1 MKMRILSV
9 EVRHEG
15 DGSESTGSDTV
26 DSTLLGQSHNSF
38 QMGSPSTQ
46 KQQEQYENTMGSLA
60 AAMTELHTELRDRT
74 KECEALYE
82 TAHNLSHALQESDR
96 LLQEKTLECE
106 RLLLKLQM
114 VTFVDCSDEP
124 DDSLSFL
131 EESFYDQKETEEDYT
146 IPERPAAILDH
157 IATKYG
163 GKKVLTRPK
172 PETFKRRSKGV
183 NPHAEAMAQRRGTSS
198 PVCVDDTSDDD
209 TASTSSSSSSESSE
223 AHLPLLA
230 LPADPN
236 TVRSATT
243 RQAHF
248 YHVITERDMALQ
260 TNKKMARELKY
271 NRTKIR
277 ELKAKLE
284 KTTALVELSYESSS
298 ESREKPVDQSPVKK
312 RKPQQEP
319 QQLVSKEK
327 AYSLQQLKPKEA
339 LRPRPVKVSPPKQLS
354 PRLSAS
360 SLDEEGAEK
369 MATLRRRNI
378 PWLRKNG
385 VSVRQSVSDTE
396 TVATFISEDE
406 MISSH
411 WNKTDHKLVV
421 AALEENYL
429 RALSSDDADRAG
441 GGGGVSPAETL
452 TDI

>member
-1 MKMRILSV
+1 LLLAMKILSV

-26 DSTLLGQSHNSF
+26 DSTQLGQSHNSF
-38 QMGSPSTQ
+38 QMGSPTTQ
-46 KQQEQYENTMGSLA
+46 KQQEQYETTMGSLA

-114 VTFVDCSDEP
+114 VTFVDRSDEV

-131 EESFYDQKETEEDYT
+131 EESFYDQREEEEDYT

-157 IATKYG
+157 IVAKYG
-163 GKKVLTRPK
+163 GKKVLTKPK

-209 TASTSSSSSSESSE
+209 TASTSSSCSSESSE
-223 AHLPLLA
+223 AYLPLLA
-230 LPADPN
+230 LQVDPN
-236 TVRSATT
+236 TVRSAAT

-260 TNKKMARELKY
+260 TNKKMTRELKY

-284 KTTALVELSYESSS
+284 KTTALVELSYEPST
-298 ESREKPVDQSPVKK
+298 ESREKPVEQSPQKK

-319 QQLVSKEK
+319 PQLVPKDKLSV
-327 AYSLQQLKPKEA
+327 LPQPKPEEA
-339 LRPRPVKVSPPKQLS
+339 QPRPTKLPPQKQLS
-354 PRLSAS
+354 PRAS
-360 SLDEEGAEK
+360 TNNLDEEGTEK
-369 MATLRRRNI
+369 MVTLRRRSSI

-385 VSVRQSVSDTE
+385 MSVRPGLVTGE
-396 TVATFISEDE
+396 TVAAFISEDE
-406 MISSH
+406 MIGSH
-411 WNKTDHKLVV
+411 WNKTDHKLVA
-421 AALEENYL
+421 AALEENCL
-429 RALSSDDADRAG
+429 RAVSSDDADRAG
-441 GGGGVSPAETL
+441 GGASPAKVYTA
-452 TDI
+452 I